1 MSRYIVRRL
10 LLNLLVLW
18 MVATLVF
25 FAVRILDADYVD
37 KRLGSNLELSATN
50 PEAIQKAKA
59 EFGLDK
65 PKWQQYVIFLGQLA
79 RGDLGRSF
87 ETGRSTWTELGE
99 RVPYTLELGILITMI
114 AFGVAIPV
122 GIISAITQD
131 SFMDYAL
138 RFFSILAV
146 ATPVFFIAIVMTFF
160 VLRFHLWTIEIVD
173 KPHLWSEPKAAFFK
187 YLIPALAGG
196 LAGGAATM
204 RLLRSQM
211 LEVLRM
217 DYIRTARAKG
227 LAAKSV
233 ILRHALKN
241 AMIPVLTVMG
251 LTLSSIIG
259 GQIILENM
267 FGIRGVGSYLLYTIT
282 NRDFPPFQ
290 GTVVIICVV
299 VVTVNLIVDLLYAW
313 LDPRIRYS

>member
-1 MSRYIVRRL
+1 M
-10 LLNLLVLW
+10 LNVLVLW
-18 MVATLVF
+18 MVATIVF

-37 KRLGSNLELSATN
+37 KRLGSNLELSASN
-50 PEAIQKAKA
+50 PELLRQARA

-65 PKWQQYVIFLGQLA
+65 PKWQQYFIFLGELV

-99 RVPYTLELGILITMI
+99 RVPYTVELGSLIALV
-114 AFGVAIPV
+114 AFGVALPIGV
-122 GIISAITQD
+122 ISAVKQD
-131 SFMDYAL
+131 TSVDYLL
-138 RFFSILAV
+138 RGFSILAV
-146 ATPVFFIAIVMTFF
+146 ATPPFFIAIVMTFI
-160 VLRFHLWTIEIVD
+160 VLKYHLFTIEIIE
-173 KPHLWSEPKAAFFK
+173 KPHLWTEPKAAFFK

-196 LAGGAATM
+196 VTGGAGIM

-227 LAAKSV
+227 LRTNRV
-233 ILRHALKN
+233 IMQHALKN

-251 LTLSSIIG
+251 LTLSAIIG

-267 FGIRGVGSYLLYTIT
+267 FGIRGVGNFLLYTIT

-290 GTVVIICVV
+290 GTVILICLV
-299 VVTVNLIVDLLYAW
+299 VVTVNLLVDLLYAW

>member
-1 MSRYIVRRL
+1 MSRYIARRL

-18 MVATLVF
+18 IVATIVF

-37 KRLGSNLELSATN
+37 KRLGSNLELSASN

-65 PKWQQYVIFLGQLA
+65 PKWQQYFIFLGQLA
-79 RGDLGRSF
+79 RGDLGTSF

-99 RVPYTLELGILITMI
+99 RVPYTLELGIMI
-114 AFGVAIPV
+114 AFVAFSVAIPV
-122 GIISAITQD
+122 GILSAVYQD
-131 SFMDYAL
+131 SWIDYVL

-146 ATPVFFIAIVMTFF
+146 AAPVFFIAIVMMFI
-160 VLRFHLWTIEIVD
+160 VLKYDLWTIEIVE
-173 KPHLWSEPKAAFFK
+173 KPHLWTDPKAAFFK

-196 LAGGAATM
+196 LAGGAGIM

-211 LEVLRM
+211 LEVMRM

-227 LAAKSV
+227 LASRRV
-233 ILRHALKN
+233 ILHHALKN

-251 LTLSSIIG
+251 LTLAGIIG
-259 GQIILENM
+259 GQIILEQM
-267 FGIRGVGSYLLYTIT
+267 FAIRGVGSYLLYTIT

-290 GTVVIICVV
+290 GTVIIICVV
-299 VVTVNLIVDLLYAW
+299 VVTANLIVDLLYAW